1 MGILF
6 YSKQSIFSI
15 EIQCRKFTELF
26 FEVFVTHLSYM
37 SQLFFLG
44 EENGERG
51 VVELKS
57 RTQSKYDGNTVEINR
72 ASSVK

>member
-1 MGILF
+1 
-6 YSKQSIFSI
+6 
-15 EIQCRKFTELF
+15 
-26 FEVFVTHLSYM
+26 M